1 MRYVSIKST
10 RQKETLILFVYKKGL
25 GNISGTMTPSSLQA
39 IFSRFGTVESVRV
52 LSHKNCGFVNFEL
65 VESAVAARNALVQNE
80 TGAQEFAGVRVGFAK
95 VPPPKSPDVN
105 DESRAN
111 QVLDTNDIWLKD
123 LSAIMVQ
130 LGIESSHAQHFV
142 RGKEK
147 IKKNRLHVIKI

>member
-1 MRYVSIKST
+1 
-10 RQKETLILFVYKKGL
+10 
-25 GNISGTMTPSSLQA
+25 
-39 IFSRFGTVESVRV
+39 
-52 LSHKNCGFVNFEL
+52 

-95 VPPPKSPDVN
+95 VPPKSPDEN
-105 DESRAN
+105 DESKAN
-111 QVLDTNDIWLKD
+111 QVLDTNEIWLKD

-147 IKKNRLHVIKI
+147 